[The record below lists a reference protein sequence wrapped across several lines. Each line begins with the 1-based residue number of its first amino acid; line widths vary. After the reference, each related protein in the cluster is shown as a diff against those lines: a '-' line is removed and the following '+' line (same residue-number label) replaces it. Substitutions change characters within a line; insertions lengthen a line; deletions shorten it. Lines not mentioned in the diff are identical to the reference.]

1 VISLHKK
8 LLLIPVSAMFL
19 GACNGAEN
27 AAERQNDNPYEP
39 MGVYSNEGHGND
51 RNENRDGPLT
61 EWYDHSIGQE
71 GQAIREG
78 KRQYLQVKDEDG
90 NPQNPSKPLAD
101 NDRNFFLQDGRAS
114 HGDANYH
121 GHLDDNSRKARQSYY
136 TAYEGD
142 LAEKIGDVTA
152 SVENVN
158 DVRSVTYGT
167 DVLIAVDL
175 DDHDRFEQTKRDI
188 EQAVQPYLKGR
199 TVTVAA
205 DEGTFSRLRNIDND
219 LRDGGPRE
227 AIQMDV
233 HDIIRSIRG
242 DG

>member
-1 VISLHKK
+1 MNKK
-8 LLLIPVSAMFL
+8 LLLIPLSALCL

-27 AAERQNDNPYEP
+27 ATQSQNDNAYEP
-39 MGVYSNEGHGND
+39 MGFYSNEGHGND
-51 RNENRDGPLT
+51 KNDTRDGPLT
-61 EWYDHSIGQE
+61 EMYDHSIGQE
-71 GQAIREG
+71 GQAIRKS
-78 KRQYLQVKDEDG
+78 KREYLQVKDEYG
-90 NPQNPSKPLAD
+90 NPQNPSKPLAQ
-101 NDRNFFLQDGRAS
+101 NDRNFFLNDARAS

-121 GHLDDNSRKARQSYY
+121 GHLDDNTRKARPSYY

-152 SVENVN
+152 SVDNVN

-175 DDHDRFEQTKRDI
+175 DDHSRFAQTQKEI
-188 EQAVQPYLKGR
+188 EKAVQPYLKGR

-227 AIQMDV
+227 AIKLDI
-233 HDIIRSIRG
+233 HDLLRSIKG
-242 DG
+242 EG

>member
-1 VISLHKK
+1 MHKR
-8 LLLIPVSAMFL
+8 LLLIPISAMFL
-19 GACNGAEN
+19 GACSGADHATEG
-27 AAERQNDNPYEP
+27 QNENPYEP
-39 MGVYSNEGHGND
+39 MGFYSNEGHGND
-51 RNENRDGPLT
+51 RNDDRDGPLT
-61 EWYDHSIGQE
+61 EWYDHSIGKE

-78 KRQYLQVKDEDG
+78 KRRYLQVKDEDG
-90 NPQNPSKPLAD
+90 NPQNPSKPLAE
-101 NDRNFFLQDGRAS
+101 NDRNFFLRDERAS

-121 GHLDDNSRKARQSYY
+121 GHLDDNTRKARRSYY
-136 TAYEGD
+136 TAYEGE

-175 DDHDRFEQTKRDI
+175 EDDSRFQQTKRDI
-188 EQAVQPYLKGR
+188 ERAVQPYLKGR

-205 DEGTFSRLRNIDND
+205 DEGTFSRIRNIDND

-227 AIQMDV
+227 AIQMDI

>member
-1 VISLHKK
+1 MKKK
-8 LLLIPVSAMFL
+8 LLLIPLSSALFL
-19 GACNGAEN
+19 GACNGAEEAAQNQNN
-27 AAERQNDNPYEP
+27 AYEP
-39 MGVYSNEGHGND
+39 MGFYSNQGHGND
-51 RNENRDGPLT
+51 DDHRDGPLT
-61 EWYDHSIGQE
+61 EWYDHSVGRE
-71 GQAIREG
+71 GQAIRES

-90 NPQNPSKPLAD
+90 NPQNPSKPLAE
-101 NDRNFFLQDGRAS
+101 NDRNFFLNDSRAS

-121 GHLDDNSRKARQSYY
+121 GHLDDNTRKARRSYY
-136 TAYEGD
+136 TAYEGE

-152 SVENVN
+152 SVQNVN

-175 DDHDRFEQTKRDI
+175 DDHSKFEETKRDI
-188 EQAVQPYLKGR
+188 EKAVKPYLNGR

-227 AIQMDV
+227 TIKMDI
-233 HDIIRSIRG
+233 HDLLRSIKG
-242 DG
+242 D

>member
-1 VISLHKK
+1 MHKR
-8 LLLIPVSAMFL
+8 LLLIPISAMFL
-19 GACNGAEN
+19 GACNGADH
-27 AAERQNDNPYEP
+27 AAEGQNDNPYEP
-39 MGVYSNEGHGND
+39 MGFYSNEGHGND
-51 RNENRDGPLT
+51 RNDDRDGPLT

-78 KRQYLQVKDEDG
+78 KRRYLQVKDEDG
-90 NPQNPSKPLAD
+90 NPQNPSKPLAE
-101 NDRNFFLQDGRAS
+101 NDRNFFLRDERAS

-121 GHLDDNSRKARQSYY
+121 GHLDDNTRKARRSYY
-136 TAYEGD
+136 TAYEGE

-175 DDHDRFEQTKRDI
+175 EDDSRFQQTQRDI
-188 EQAVQPYLKGR
+188 ERAVQPYLKGR

-205 DEGTFSRLRNIDND
+205 DEGTFSRIRNIDND

-227 AIQMDV
+227 AIQMDI